1 MKPTPFLPVI
11 SGWRRLAHLALSF
24 ALAGLLAACVTN
36 PSLDK
41 ARQQIAEG
49 DAEGGLATLQQGM
62 KAQPQDQELR
72 ASYLREKDRFVARL
86 VMEAETA
93 RLGGRWNEATAGF
106 ERVLRLDPGNAR
118 AASGKGRIALDR
130 RHQTLMGEALEF
142 VQKGE
147 PAAAEARLHAILMEN
162 PQQSAARGLLRRIQE
177 KSLAAEALPPTL
189 KGALTQT
196 ITLEFRDASLKSV
209 FEVIARTSG
218 INFVFDRDVR
228 GETPVTLFVRET
240 RIEEVMKLLLVTN
253 QLERKVLNENTVL
266 IYPNTPV
273 KTKDYQELV
282 VRSFYLRNAEV
293 KQAMALIKT
302 MVKTRDV
309 FADEKLN
316 LLVMRDTPDAV
327 RMAEHL
333 IEGLD
338 LAEPEV
344 MLEVEVLE
352 VARNKL
358 QNLGVQWP
366 DQVGYGKLTP
376 DIVNQTVTATG
387 SGTSTTLGGA
397 LAAGYTNLHGSLG
410 VPFVAN
416 PAFMLNLHDGVD
428 NADILANPRIRVKNK
443 EKAKIHIGERL
454 PVFTTTST
462 ANVGVSASVNYL
474 DVGLKLDVEPLV
486 GLDDE
491 VSIKV
496 GLEVSSVI
504 KEVTGPQSALAYEVG
519 TRTAATTLRLRDG
532 ETQVLAGLINDE
544 ERSSAVRLPGVG
556 DIPLVGRLFGAKKD
570 SHNKTE
576 IVLLITPH
584 VVRNVVPPDAATVN
598 FPGGTDASVGT
609 PPLRLAPGKPNALA
623 VSYGGVRAPEPTAEA
638 PARPAADRP
647 VLPVVAPENG
657 SPQAGN
663 PSSAQPIAEGQAKV
677 QFQVP
682 AKAVAGQDLVLG
694 LTVTGLA
701 GLTGGRVEVAY
712 DPTAVEIPGGAA
724 DGRLVFSLASGP
736 GGSLRGEGRVR
747 VIPGAGKEVAFQ
759 VVSVQV
765 EDGSGNRTAVSAP
778 PPSLVKI
785 GP

>member
-1 MKPTPFLPVI
+1 MNLTFNT
-11 SGWRRLAHLALSF
+11 GWRRLAHLALPLL
-24 ALAGLLAACVTN
+24 LAGMVSACVTN
-36 PSLDK
+36 PVLDK
-41 ARQQIAEG
+41 ARQQIADG
-49 DAEGGLATLQQGM
+49 DHEGGLATLQVGM
-62 KAQPQDQELR
+62 KAEPQDQELR
-72 ASYLREKDRFVARL
+72 ASYHREKDRFLARL
-86 VMEAETA
+86 LMAADSA
-93 RLGGRWNEATAGF
+93 RLAGRWGEAAAGY
-106 ERVLRLDPGNAR
+106 ERVLRLDPANVR
-118 AASGKGRIALDR
+118 AATGKARIELDR
-130 RHQTLMGEALEF
+130 RHQTLMGEALDF
-142 VQKGE
+142 LQKGDVASAE
-147 PAAAEARLHAILMEN
+147 PRLHAILMEN
-162 PQQSAARGLLRRIQE
+162 PQHTAARGLLRRIQE
-177 KSLAAEALPPTL
+177 KSLAAETQSPVL
-189 KGALTQT
+189 KSALTQT

-218 INFVFDRDVR
+218 LNFVFDRDVK
-228 GETPVTLFVRET
+228 GDTPVTLFVRDT

-273 KTKDYQELV
+273 KAKDYQELV
-282 VRSFYLRNAEV
+282 VRSFYLKNAEV

-327 RMAEHL
+327 RMAERL
-333 IEGLD
+333 IDGLD

-366 DQVGYGKLTP
+366 DQVGYGRLTS
-376 DIVNQTVTATG
+376 DITNETLTTTG
-387 SGTSTTLGGA
+387 TTLGKSTTLGGA
-397 LAAGYTNLHGSLG
+397 LATGYTNLRGSLG

-486 GLDDE
+486 GLDDD

-504 KEVTGPQSALAYEVG
+504 KEVIGPQSSLAYDVG
-519 TRTAATTLRLRDG
+519 TRTASTTLRLRDG

-544 ERSSAVRLPGVG
+544 ERSSALRLPGLG
-556 DIPLVGRLFGAKKD
+556 DLPLVGRLFGSKKD
-570 SHNKTE
+570 SRNKTE

-584 VVRNVVPPDAATVN
+584 IVRNVAPPDAATVN
-598 FPGGTDASVGT
+598 FAGGTDASVGT
-609 PPLRLAPGKPNALA
+609 PPLRLALGKGGSLSISSTGSSPAFNATPA
-623 VSYGGVRAPEPTAEA
+623 AATPTAA
-638 PARPAADRP
+638 PVPFVP
-647 VLPVVAPENG
+647 PEDG
-657 SPQAGN
+657 SPQPPPAE
-663 PSSAQPIAEGQAKV
+663 AQALPTAQGQAKV
-677 QFQVP
+677 QFLVP
-682 AKAVAGQDLVLG
+682 AKAVAGQDMVLG
-694 LTVTGLA
+694 LAVSGLK
-701 GLTGGRVEVAY
+701 GLSGGQVEVAY
-712 DPTAVEIPGGAA
+712 DPTAVEVPGGAA
-724 DGRLVFSLASGP
+724 DGRLVFSLTAQGD
-736 GGSLRGEGRVR
+736 GLHGEGRVR

-759 VVSVQV
+759 VVSIQV
-765 EDGSGNRTAVSAP
+765 EDSSGARTSVPPP

-785 GP
+785 GQ

>member
-1 MKPTPFLPVI
+1 MV
-11 SGWRRLAHLALSF
+11 S
-24 ALAGLLAACVTN
+24 ACVGN
-36 PSLDK
+36 PVLDQ
-41 ARQQIAEG
+41 ARRQIADG
-49 DAEGGLATLQQGM
+49 DSEGGLATLQGGM

-72 ASYLREKDRFVARL
+72 ASYHREKDRFLARL
-86 VMEAETA
+86 LMSADSA
-93 RLGGRWNEATAGF
+93 RFAGRWGEAAAGYERVLGLDPDNVRATAGK
-106 ERVLRLDPGNAR
+106 AR
-118 AASGKGRIALDR
+118 IELDR
-130 RHQTLMGEALEF
+130 RHHILMGEALDLL
-142 VQKGE
+142 QKGDLASAE
-147 PAAAEARLHAILMEN
+147 PRLHAILMEN
-162 PQQSAARGLLRRIQE
+162 PQHAAARSLLRRIQE
-177 KSLAAEALPPTL
+177 KSLAAETQSPVL
-189 KGALTQT
+189 KSALTQN

-218 INFVFDRDVR
+218 LNFVFDREVKGD
-228 GETPVTLFVRET
+228 TPVTLFVRDT
-240 RIEEVMKLLLVTN
+240 KIEEVLKLLLVTN

-273 KTKDYQELV
+273 KAKDYQELV
-282 VRSFYLRNAEV
+282 VRSFYLKSADV

-327 RMAEHL
+327 RMAERL

-366 DQVGYGKLTP
+366 DQVGYGQLTS
-376 DIVNQTVTATG
+376 QSETVVTS
-387 SGTSTTLGGA
+387 SGTNVGTTTTPGGA
-397 LAAGYTNLHGSLG
+397 LITGYTSLKSSLG

-428 NADILANPRIRVKNK
+428 NADILANPRIRVKSK

-462 ANVGVSASVNYL
+462 ANVGVSSSVNYL
-474 DVGLKLDVEPLV
+474 DVGLKLDVEPTV
-486 GLDDE
+486 GLDDD

-496 GLEVSSVI
+496 GLEVSNVI
-504 KEVTGPQSALAYEVG
+504 REVIGPQSSLAYDVG
-519 TRTAATTLRLRDG
+519 TRTASTTLRLKDG

-544 ERSSAVRLPGVG
+544 ERSSALRLPGLG
-556 DIPLVGRLFGAKKD
+556 DLPLIGRLFGAKKD
-570 SHNKTE
+570 SRNKTE

-584 VVRNVVPPDAATVN
+584 IVRNVLPPDAATVN
-598 FPGGTDASVGT
+598 FSGGTDASVGT
-609 PPLRLAPGKPNALA
+609 PPLRLSAGKGGSLSMSSNSASPGFNALSA
-623 VSYGGVRAPEPTAEA
+623 MPTPFVPPEE
-638 PARPAADRP
+638 
-647 VLPVVAPENG
+647 G
-657 SPQAGN
+657 SPQTPGAG
-663 PSSAQPIAEGQAKV
+663 PQMKSAGRAKV

-682 AKAVAGQDLVLG
+682 AEAVAGQDMLLG
-694 LTVTGLA
+694 LTVSGLK
-701 GLTGGRVEVAY
+701 GFSGGQVEVAY
-712 DPTAVEIPGGAA
+712 DPTAVEVPGAAA
-724 DGRLVFSLASGP
+724 DGRLVFSLTAQ
-736 GGSLRGEGRVR
+736 GENLHGESRVR

-759 VVSVQV
+759 VVSIQV
-765 EDGSGNRTAVSAP
+765 EDRSGSRTSIPPP

-785 GP
+785 GQ